1 MDSGIYIYTFAS
13 GAQYVGQ
20 AINIASRWEQHK
32 RKMHSGK
39 HTKLVQA
46 EFDKY
51 SFPQFEVVIR
61 CHPHYLDAMEAV
73 YIHILKPVLNT
84 SIPKM
89 YESESTQLNVSQST
103 LNTCAYD
110 LLPRYDRLVAE
121 IDIKETELMELED
134 RVREIAYEKL
144 PDESKQMLRE
154 SEQQL
159 RKTMTWY
166 NNAKRELTELEYRV
180 KQYNQKSWWHRLWNK
195 I

>member
-1 MDSGIYIYTFAS
+1 
-13 GAQYVGQ
+13 
-20 AINIASRWEQHK
+20 
-32 RKMHSGK
+32 
-39 HTKLVQA
+39 
-46 EFDKY
+46 
-51 SFPQFEVVIR
+51 
-61 CHPHYLDAMEAV
+61 
-73 YIHILKPVLNT
+73 
-84 SIPKM
+84 
-89 YESESTQLNVSQST
+89 
-103 LNTCAYD
+103 
-110 LLPRYDRLVAE
+110 
-121 IDIKETELMELED
+121 MELED